1 MLAALVPLA
10 VAAALMADARLVLAQ
25 AAVHT
30 AQALTVLGAPAASGS
45 AVMMLQLKVLVE
57 MGIAADPA
65 TVAAAVA
72 QMHSVTAFAV
82 VTGAQTAACLYKPGS
97 SLQKVNK
104 QWSLLLWCLEETRL
118 GLWLQPDHVYLSC
131 NDQPQMNSTA
141 LCCTTQRLARIQK
154 EPRVCC

>member
-1 MLAALVPLA
+1 MLSSAAMLAALVPLV

-72 QMHSVTAFAV
+72 EMHSVTAFAV
-82 VTGAQTAACLYKPGS
+82 VTGAQTAA
-97 SLQKVNK
+97 
-104 QWSLLLWCLEETRL
+104 
-118 GLWLQPDHVYLSC
+118 
-131 NDQPQMNSTA
+131 
-141 LCCTTQRLARIQK
+141 
-154 EPRVCC
+154 